1 MIMKATKGGLRQA
14 LEFERLQAA
23 GNTVQCGGEA
33 VRCLNRRLYAVP
45 GVEGVFRRVPRSLS
59 GLGTT
64 RGGACLATSD
74 GTIVE
79 LVRDGAAEA
88 ELREAGFTPPG
99 ACEQV
104 PAPTAVMPME
114 RVEQQPTARE
124 RHAAASG
131 VSEGAGSTTTPPEAD
146 GEGLTAAEILAEQ
159 RRQAPA

>member
-1 MIMKATKGGLRQA
+1 MKVMAGGLRQA

-33 VRCLNRRLYAVP
+33 VRCLNRRLYALP
-45 GVEGVFRRVPRSLS
+45 GVEGVFRRVPRSS
-59 GLGTT
+59 GGLGTT
-64 RGGACLATSD
+64 REGACLATFD
-74 GTIVE
+74 GAIVE

-88 ELREAGFTPPG
+88 ELRESGFTPPG

-114 RVEQQPTARE
+114 RVEQPSPSGGG
-124 RHAAASG
+124 HAAASG
-131 VSEGAGSTTTPPEAD
+131 VPADVGSATPPAEAD